1 LFNARGGLR
10 GPGEKW
16 EVSMFVRNAFNK
28 HYCQTIFNQP
38 IGTTLGLVD
47 PTTGGGMQRCVL
59 GTPRTWGVE
68 AAYSF

>member
-1 LFNARGGLR
+1 VRGLD
-10 GPGEKW
+10 EKW
-16 EVSMFVRNAFNK
+16 ELSMFVRNAFNK
-28 HYCQTIFNQP
+28 GYCQTVFNQP

-47 PTTGGGMQRCVL
+47 ATTLGGMQRCVL